1 MWDDAQA
8 LRKLTNALFGV
19 SVLLVLIGTVGY
31 VLRLPAFALRSVQL
45 DAVPQRVDRAQLEG
59 AVRDSLR
66 GSFFTVNLDQA
77 RQAFEK
83 LPWVRSV
90 SVRRHF
96 PWQLDV
102 ALEEHVAL
110 ARWNGTALVNVEGE
124 VFAAKDADALPEFN
138 GPEGAAAEMAQRY
151 ARFNEVLAPLGLAV
165 AQITVSSRYAWQLRL
180 RDGVVLELGR
190 EQIEERLERFAA
202 AYPQYLAA
210 LKTPARF
217 VDLRYRNGFAARL
230 ATS

>member
-19 SVLLVLIGTVGY
+19 SLVLVLIGAVGY
-31 VLRLPAFALRSVQL
+31 VLRLPAFALRTVQL
-45 DAVPQRVDRAQLEG
+45 DTIPQRVGQAQLEG

-66 GSFFTVNLDQA
+66 GTFFTVNLDQA

-102 ALEEHVAL
+102 SLEEHTAL
-110 ARWNGTALVNVEGE
+110 ARWNGKALVNTEGE
-124 VFAAKDADALPEFN
+124 VFVAKDEEILPEFS

-151 ARFNEVLAPLGLAV
+151 ARFNEVLAPLGLGIARV
-165 AQITVSSRYAWQLRL
+165 TVSSRYAWQLRL
-180 RDGVVLELGR
+180 KDGVVLELGR

-202 AYPQYLAA
+202 AYPQYIAA
-210 LKTPARF
+210 MKTPAKL

>member
-8 LRKLTNALFGV
+8 LRKLTWTLFGA
-19 SVLLVLIGTVGY
+19 SVLLLLAAALGY
-31 VLRLPAFALRSVQL
+31 ALHLPVFALRTVQL
-45 DAVPQRVDRAQLEG
+45 DAAPLRVDRGQLEA
-59 AVRDSLR
+59 AVRDSLH
-66 GSFFTVNLDQA
+66 GNFFTVNLDQA
-77 RQAFEK
+77 RRSFEK
-83 LPWVRSV
+83 LPWVRRV

-102 ALEEHVAL
+102 ALEEHQAL
-110 ARWNGTALVNVEGE
+110 ARWNGTALVNTEGE
-124 VFAAKDADALPEFN
+124 VFVAKAADALPEFT

-151 ARFNEVLAPLGLAV
+151 TRFSEMLAPLGLGV

-180 RDGVVLELGR
+180 KDGAVLELGR
-190 EQIEERLERFAA
+190 EQVDERLERFAA

-210 LKTPARF
+210 MKAPAKF

>member
-1 MWDDAQA
+1 MWDDVLA
-8 LRKLTNALFGV
+8 LRKLTRTLFGL
-19 SVLLVLIGTVGY
+19 SLLLLLVGAIGIA
-31 VLRLPAFALRSVQL
+31 LRQPVFALRTVQL
-45 DAVPQRVDRAQLEG
+45 DGVPQRVDRAQLES

-66 GSFFTVNLDQA
+66 GNFFTVNLDQA
-77 RQAFEK
+77 RLAFEK
-83 LPWVRSV
+83 LPWVRRV

-102 ALEEHVAL
+102 ALEEHTAL
-110 ARWNGTALVNVEGE
+110 ARWNGTALVNIQGE

-151 ARFNEVLAPLGLAV
+151 ARFSEMLAPLGLGV
-165 AQITVSSRYAWQLRL
+165 AQVTVSSRYAWQLRL
-180 RDGVVLELGR
+180 KDGVVLELGR
-190 EQIEERLERFAA
+190 EQIEERLERFAV

-210 LKTPARF
+210 MKTPARF

-230 ATS
+230 TVS